1 METPIGSPDLT
12 STPELE
18 TATKPP
24 TNLSKPSEPQPEQPE
39 QPQETPLPPLT
50 TPESPETLL
59 EEPRRVK
66 IEGSITEFAKSNPQ
80 AKIKAVWLS
89 EPWEE
94 KPGAGI

>member
-1 METPIGSPDLT
+1 MDNPIGSPDLT

-18 TATKPP
+18 TATNLPMKP
-24 TNLSKPSEPQPEQPE
+24 SKPSENPQPE

-50 TPESPETLL
+50 TPESPETPL

-66 IEGSITEFAKSNPQ
+66 IEGSIIEYAKLNPQ

-94 KPGAGI
+94 KPGGGI